1 MDEQEKPSADIAPDP
16 GQAEEPANPP
26 SATAATQSGSHPLKF
41 VPLLYFLQALPVALV
56 QDMSILVFGS
66 LGIDNAQ
73 VVFVSS
79 LIALPWSFK
88 LLWGPIVELNST
100 KRRWILGTQ
109 LGIGVLIFLF
119 ALALSVPNSFGIGMG
134 LLALIAVFSATC
146 DIATDGFYL
155 LSANRENQ
163 KKFVGWQSAFYR
175 IGRLFV
181 NSAVVALAGLLATG
195 RFTGAF
201 PQNIAW
207 LVACVTLAA
216 VYLIGFFVGGFALP
230 QPDADV
236 PADVPAEEKRR
247 NWGRLVAVLG
257 LGVSLY
263 FLVGSVF
270 RLFGDV
276 LSGAPPFAGFKLE
289 PHPYVLFFYTWANS
303 VPGQQAELINIVVAL
318 VGIALF
324 GGWARATLRGTEM
337 GRSLATF
344 FGQPMIAHL
353 LGFMLF
359 YRFGEAM
366 LGRLVPAFLI
376 DKESG
381 LALSLDQVAVVN
393 GLFGVVGI
401 VLGGIAGGIFVARA
415 GLRRAFWVLAAA
427 MNVPNVLYIIAAI
440 AKFGVPMMAGVMFLD
455 QFGYGVGFAGY
466 VIALQA
472 IAQRNPQ
479 YRTSHYAIGTG
490 LGALIISLAGILTSV
505 FLSQMDFPAIFTV
518 VLFFSIPSLA
528 TIFLLPKE
536 ILDDRSQV
544 VEEFD

>member
-1 MDEQEKPSADIAPDP
+1 MDEQEKPNVVVAP
-16 GQAEEPANPP
+16 GQAEDPAQP
-26 SATAATQSGSHPLKF
+26 SAATVTDQTAAHPLKF
-41 VPLLYFLQALPVALV
+41 VPLLYFLQALPIALV

-66 LGIDNAQ
+66 LGVDNAQ
-73 VVFVSS
+73 VVLYSS

-88 LLWGPIVELNST
+88 LLWGPIVELNGT

-109 LGIGVLIFLF
+109 LAIGLLIFLF
-119 ALALSVPNSFGIGMG
+119 ALALNLPNSFGIGMG

-155 LSANRENQ
+155 LASNRDDQ
-163 KKFVGWQSAFYR
+163 KKFVGWQSAFFR

-181 NSAVVALAGLLATG
+181 SSVIVAMAGILASGRLAGAL
-195 RFTGAF
+195 
-201 PQNIAW
+201 PQDKAWSIA
-207 LVACVTLAA
+207 CITLAA
-216 VYLIGFFVGGFALP
+216 VYLLGFLVGGLVLP
-230 QPDADV
+230 HPAADV
-236 PADVPAEEKRR
+236 PANVPAEEKRR
-247 NWGRLVAVLG
+247 NGGRLVAVLG
-257 LGVSLY
+257 LGVSIY

-270 RLFGDV
+270 RLIGDL
-276 LSGAPPFAGFKLE
+276 LSGLPPFAGFKLE
-289 PHPYVLFFYTWANS
+289 PHPYVLFFYTWADS
-303 VPGQQAELINIVVAL
+303 VSGQQAELINIAVAL
-318 VGIALF
+318 LGIALF
-324 GGWARATLRGTEM
+324 GVWARATLRGTEM

-344 FGQPMIAHL
+344 FGQPMIVHL

-359 YRFGEAM
+359 YRFSEAM

-401 VLGGIAGGIFVARA
+401 VLGGIAGGLYVARA

-427 MNVPNVLYIIAAI
+427 MNVPNVLYIFAAL
-440 AKFGVPMMAGVMFLD
+440 AKFDVPVMAGVLFLD

-472 IAQRNPQ
+472 IAQRNPE

-490 LGALIISLAGILTSV
+490 LGALFISLAGILTSV
-505 FLSQMDFPAIFTV
+505 FLSQLDFPAIFTV
-518 VLFFSIPSLA
+518 VLLFSIPSLA
-528 TIFLLPKE
+528 TIFLLPRE

-544 VEEFD
+544 VEEMA